1 MMENI
6 TELLKFGNFDRVS
19 YFPASKGK
27 KKTRKMD
34 YMAMESRMMVV
45 KGIMEALGNAE
56 IDKIGLWG
64 MPGVGKSTLMKEIAR
79 QAKEEKLFTEVVMTN
94 VTNNPDV
101 RCIQGEIAD
110 LLDLQFDQETEKGR
124 ANHLQQRLSKGKNIL
139 VILDDIWKAFD
150 LQEIGIPSKGC
161 KVVMTSRD
169 RDVLIS
175 GMGTQKAI
183 HELKILRKEEAWN
196 LFEEMA
202 GDSVKDWPEVRGIAT
217 KIAEK
222 CAGLPIALVTVSKA
236 LKNKSLVIWKDALMQ
251 LTRLTPEIWSPVDSC
266 IQLSYEHLDGEEAVK
281 SLFLFFAQ
289 QGYYISYQDLLRY
302 GFGLRLF
309 LNIYTLKAARNKL
322 ESLVSGDSCLLL
334 ESPHSSEKF
343 YMHDLVRDVATII
356 ASKNHNMF
364 VMRDDGRQEAW
375 PDVDALNR
383 CEALSIHGGDIHK
396 HPTKMECPKLRFF
409 HVNCKDSR
417 NLKIPDIFF
426 QGMEKLE
433 VLSLR
438 NIQLSSLF
446 PLTKLQ
452 TLCLHG
458 CMLGDIHWIGELKTL
473 VILSLAYSDI
483 SNLPREIGLL
493 TRLQLLD
500 LSNCSR
506 LRVIPPNVLSS
517 LVNLEELYMQKIN
530 VQWGVEGP
538 NNEGINA
545 SLAELKELS
554 HLITIEIDIP
564 DANNLP
570 KDFLN
575 EKFERYKICIGNI
588 RDPFLLGEAAF
599 SRMLKLKL
607 NMSFQ
612 LDFGI
617 KMLLERIEYLYLDE
631 LNTTKSVLYEL
642 DREDF
647 RQLKHFHIQNNVNKK
662 LIPEL
667 KTQAVTFPIL
677 ETFVLKDMINLEE
690 IYQGNLPLESFRNLK
705 VLKVENCEKLRFI
718 FSLSIARGLS
728 LLEELNIIRCN
739 NMGAIF
745 VKEEEDGIKDQGDMM
760 LFGRLQTLVL
770 KDLPKLMGF
779 LSTKDSFMTDCT
791 ETNSEGNH
799 DLQLSLLHHY
809 DQLRFPSLRKLHLEG
824 LPKIKHVWSKEPQRM
839 LKFQALQDIYV
850 GKCESLTS
858 LFPAWVLGCL
868 GQLKKIEIYDCRVEE
883 IVAAEEGGVGARTLV
898 FPRVTSLNLTNLQR
912 LKWFYKG
919 MHVSKWPMLK
929 EMKIERC
936 EEVEIFASGVVSFE
950 ETVEEIQSEMSI
962 KQPLFL
968 VNKRSFPSLETLH
981 IRNMDKL
988 EIIFEKLE
996 GQNSKEPQV
1005 SIISRSEIEESE
1017 AATHFVSNV
1026 IFPNLKGSDM
1036 EGEYPETV
1044 FNFQNLREIHVV
1056 RCGSLKSLFP
1066 ISVIN
1071 CLEQLQVVEIKD
1083 CGVEEIVAVE
1093 GGGGEAVARMLE
1105 FPQVTNLNL
1114 ISLKRLKWFYKGVHV
1129 TKWPMLKE
1137 MEIERCEEVEIFSS
1151 GLVSFEE
1158 TVEERRST
1166 EMSIKQPLFYVDEVA
1181 FPSLKRLFM
1190 INLPKIR
1197 QVWSEDP
1204 KTVFNFQNLQE
1215 IRAKRCESLKSFF
1228 PTSIVSCLEQLKTL
1242 WIEDCGVEAIVAGGG
1257 GEPVAQVLVFPRVT
1271 NLELT
1276 NLKRLKWFYKGVHV
1290 SKWPILE
1297 KMWIEGC
1304 EKVEIFASGLKSF
1317 QETIEKRQPGMSIEQ
1332 PLFLVDEQS
1341 FSSLKRLII
1350 RYMDKLEIIWQWQDQ
1365 VAEISFSNIQD
1376 MQVDYRAKPLHV
1388 LI

>member
-1017 AATHFVSNV
+1017 AATHFVSNLSFPSLETLYISNMDSLEI
-1026 IFPNLKGSDM
+1026 IFGEL
-1036 EGEYPETV
+1036 EG
-1044 FNFQNLREIHVV
+1044 QNGKE
-1056 RCGSLKSLFP
+1056 S
-1066 ISVIN
+1066 
-1071 CLEQLQVVEIKD
+1071 QV
-1083 CGVEEIVAVE
+1083 
-1093 GGGGEAVARMLE
+1093 L
-1105 FPQVTNLNL
+1105 
-1114 ISLKRLKWFYKGVHV
+1114 
-1129 TKWPMLKE
+1129 
-1137 MEIERCEEVEIFSS
+1137 IFSGS
-1151 GLVSFEE
+1151 GIEENGATIHSVS
-1158 TVEERRST
+1158 T
-1166 EMSIKQPLFYVDEVA
+1166 VA